1 MTGMHVEGTTVSV
14 HDAVPAPIMAVAG
27 GAGAMGSL
35 FAELLLPRVRCCLL
49 VDRFVTDEHS
59 PEEPR
64 VALTPL
70 VERLTAVLG
79 RQGFET
85 RLFAAGQRSPE
96 EGRPVAGRDIR
107 TAPAWLLARRTES
120 PAPWPDAAELLGE
133 LTAVAERLCD
143 RADLPVVVGFV
154 TPNDAGAAA
163 RLADVLLVATHYGD
177 AEQFARTLAPY
188 AAGVRTGTL
197 VADMLSIKAAP
208 QAILCRLFP
217 PGVGVLGMHPLFG
230 RAPADI
236 TGLVVAVVTASDGRP
251 GVAWQSWLLA
261 QLTSLGMLMTPTG
274 AAEHDAAMGFVQAL
288 THFALLCFAYTF
300 VRANQDP
307 TLLLPFR
314 TPVFEPLLYLAARV
328 AALAQ
333 HSPEVYRA
341 IQAEC
346 TRPELRRL
354 FVETAQDLLAA
365 IEADA
370 PHPLISSSTVSLRSP
385 APPVP
390 PSLRLTDLL
399 ETLGAPWS
407 PANHRDAEPFEQ
419 LVTMSS
425 ALTEPI
431 NGLRHALLRSAGHI
445 RAIRNTRTGL
455 VTLGMVY
462 IDPLHHDRVDLASRL
477 RYRRFNLTAG
487 TLDGPDQRYPGT
499 LAPAERQRLEA
510 ALSSLPLSQVQLLS
524 EADMVAWL
532 NQHAG
537 PRSGPDDRRGTSVD
551 AVAPAGQRVRYVGKA
566 HFDLSIEVPDWFDDD
581 CLSRLLVGRRSGAAH
596 LTVARLQRQEA
607 TGMRTAVGRIAATVQ
622 IATVLDPQEVLAIR
636 QRTSGS
642 ERPNGGVAGR
652 GAGRREADRRFAAAI
667 IQRQAEARQA
677 ALDWLLAHGCGLL
690 RRA

>member
-1 MTGMHVEGTTVSV
+1 MHLGGTTVSDL
-14 HDAVPAPIMAVAG
+14 DAVPVPILAVAG

-35 FAELLLPRVRCCLL
+35 FAELLLPRARCCVLF
-49 VDRFVTDEHS
+49 DRFATDEQGA
-59 PEEPR
+59 EAPR

-70 VERLTAVLG
+70 VERLAAALG

-85 RLFAAGQRSPE
+85 RLFAAGRRSLE
-96 EGRPVAGRDIR
+96 DARPVAGRDIR
-107 TAPAWLLARRTES
+107 AAPAWLLARRTES
-120 PAPWPDAAELLGE
+120 SAPWPDAAELSGDV
-133 LTAVAERLCD
+133 TTVAERLGH
-143 RADLPVVVGFV
+143 RPDLPVVVGFV
-154 TPNDAGAAA
+154 TPNDAEAVA

-188 AAGVRTGTL
+188 AAGVRAGTL
-197 VADMLSIKAAP
+197 VADLLSIKAAP
-208 QAILCRLFP
+208 LATLCRVFS

-236 TGLVVAVVTASDGRP
+236 TGLVVAVVPAPDGRP

-333 HSPEVYRA
+333 RSPEVYRA

-354 FVETAQDLLAA
+354 FVETAQELLAA

-370 PHPLISSSTVSLRSP
+370 SHPLSPPATVSLRSTTRP
-385 APPVP
+385 DP
-390 PSLRLTDLL
+390 PSSHLTDLL

-407 PANHRDAEPFEQ
+407 PANRRDAEPFEQ

-431 NGLRHALLRSAGHI
+431 NGLRHALLRSAGQI

-487 TLDGPDQRYPGT
+487 TLDGPDQGHPG
-499 LAPAERQRLEA
+499 LLPLSERQRLEA

-532 NQHAG
+532 NLHAG
-537 PRSGPDDRRGTSVD
+537 PRSGPDDRRGAADV
-551 AVAPAGQRVRYVGKA
+551 AIAPAVHRVRYVGKG
-566 HFDLSIEVPDWFDDD
+566 HFDLSVEVPDWFDDD
-581 CLSRLLVGRRSGAAH
+581 CLTRLLVGRRCGGAH
-596 LTVARLQRQEA
+596 LTVARLRRQEA
-607 TGMRTAVGRIAATVQ
+607 TGMRTAIGRIAATVQ
-622 IATVLDPQEVLAIR
+622 IATILDPQEVLAIR
-636 QRTSGS
+636 QRASGS
-642 ERPNGGVAGR
+642 EPPNGGGPVGMAGR
-652 GAGRREADRRFAAAI
+652 QEADRQFAAAI

-690 RRA
+690 RPA

>member
-1 MTGMHVEGTTVSV
+1 MHVGSTTVSV
-14 HDAVPAPIMAVAG
+14 GDAVPAPILAVAG

-35 FAELLLPRVRCCLL
+35 FAELLLPRVRGCLL
-49 VDRFVTDEHS
+49 VDRFVTEEQS

-85 RLFAAGQRSPE
+85 RLFAAGRRSPE
-96 EGRPVAGRDIR
+96 EVHPVAGRDVR

-133 LTAVAERLCD
+133 LTTVAERLCD
-143 RADLPVVVGFV
+143 RPDLPVVVGFV

-188 AAGVRTGTL
+188 AAGVRAGTL
-197 VADMLSIKAAP
+197 VADLLSIKAAP
-208 QAILCRLFP
+208 LATLCRLFP

-236 TGLVVAVVTASDGRP
+236 TGLVVAVVPASDGRP

-328 AALAQ
+328 ATLAER
-333 HSPEVYRA
+333 SPEVYRA

-354 FVETAQDLLAA
+354 FVQTAEDLLAA
-365 IEADA
+365 IEADP

-390 PSLRLTDLL
+390 PSPRLTDLL

-431 NGLRHALLRSAGHI
+431 NGLRHALLRSAGQI

-487 TLDGPDQRYPGT
+487 TLDGPDHGHRGT
-499 LAPAERQRLEA
+499 PAPAERQRLEA

-524 EADMVAWL
+524 EAEMVAWL
-532 NQHAG
+532 NLHAG

-551 AVAPAGQRVRYVGKA
+551 AAVAPASQRVRYVGKA

-607 TGMRTAVGRIAATVQ
+607 TGMRTAVGRVAATIQ
-622 IATVLDPQEVLAIR
+622 IATLLDPQEVLAIR

-642 ERPNGGVAGR
+642 ELPNGGVPGGRAGR
-652 GAGRREADRRFAAAI
+652 QEADRRFAAAI

-677 ALDWLLAHGCGLL
+677 ALDWLLAHGCGVL